1 MIASHVKF
9 GPISHGWRKLDI
21 IIVSRR
27 PYQPPQS
34 VIMARSRYGLWCD
47 SDAGIRRNPQYW
59 TYKYLWELW
68 ENGWHHDRLL
78 WTCCSSPEGTER
90 ETRMWPIR
98 GAGQLSALCSHT
110 VNVMH
115 YCLGFSLFK
124 IFICTY
130 FKNCQ
135 TFVKHWIEMSH
146 LHIFENEFKSIS
158 TSYHNISTYIFI
170 MYLKKRQFSSTQLDS
185 QLHVDHLAAPTAVKN
200 NAGQSDLNI

>member
-1 MIASHVKF
+1 MFASRVKF

-27 PYQPPQS
+27 PYQPLQS
-34 VIMARSRYGLWCD
+34 VIRARSCYGLWCD
-47 SDAGIRRNPQYW
+47 SDAGVQRNPQYW

-90 ETRMWPIR
+90 ETGMWPIR

-110 VNVMH
+110 VDVMH
-115 YCLGFSLFK
+115 HCLGFSLFK

-135 TFVKHWIEMSH
+135 TFVTHWIEMSRS
-146 LHIFENEFKSIS
+146 HIFEDEFKSIS
-158 TSYHNISTYIFI
+158 RSYHNKSTNSFI
-170 MYLKKRQFSSTQLDS
+170 MYLKKTIFQY
-185 QLHVDHLAAPTAVKN
+185 TAW
-200 NAGQSDLNI
+200 